1 MLEAWVMVLGGS
13 SVALQLSSQRSNVD
27 FKPIVDHYS
36 AVEYATK
43 YATKKEKGSKPF
55 DRWCARLNSGGR
67 AEAESVAQSVAAEE
81 SSVLQYI
88 ATCVNAVALV
98 LVGVLLERARSRRA
112 DTPRRPL
119 EQPCSEPA
127 PTRCSRSEPCAPP
140 APAPP
145 APPARTVSVPASTPA
160 DAPLCDVITDDR
172 AKRCSASYCLRRD
185 KHGKDRFGFPR
196 QHHPHADHL
205 AARRLL
211 A

>member
-1 MLEAWVMVLGGS
+1 MAAPVAPFPMAWFFGASPERPNLFGREPYLATNLVGLTGFSPPMLEAWVMVLGGS

-88 ATCVNAVALV
+88 ATWGGRAVAI
-98 LVGVLLERARSRRA
+98 GARA
-112 DTPRRPL
+112 
-119 EQPCSEPA
+119 
-127 PTRCSRSEPCAPP
+127 
-140 APAPP
+140 
-145 APPARTVSVPASTPA
+145 V
-160 DAPLCDVITDDR
+160 
-172 AKRCSASYCLRRD
+172 KR
-185 KHGKDRFGFPR
+185 
-196 QHHPHADHL
+196 
-205 AARRLL
+205 
-211 A
+211 

>member
-1 MLEAWVMVLGGS
+1 MGLILRRVPRASKLVWARTVSRTNLTGPTGFSPPMLEAWVMVLGGS

-98 LVGVLLERARSRRA
+98 LVGVLLERARSRSAVTPVSTRA
-112 DTPRRPL
+112 
-119 EQPCSEPA
+119 
-127 PTRCSRSEPCAPP
+127 TRAAMLR
-140 APAPP
+140 
-145 APPARTVSVPASTPA
+145 VGA
-160 DAPLCDVITDDR
+160 DA
-172 AKRCSASYCLRRD
+172 
-185 KHGKDRFGFPR
+185 
-196 QHHPHADHL
+196 
-205 AARRLL
+205 LL
-211 A
+211 ALGAVRTTRPGTTRPPGAHRAHQNPVPGVADRSRAE

>member
-1 MLEAWVMVLGGS
+1 MGLGGS

-145 APPARTVSVPASTPA
+145 APPVHQNPP
-160 DAPLCDVITDDR
+160 
-172 AKRCSASYCLRRD
+172 
-185 KHGKDRFGFPR
+185 
-196 QHHPHADHL
+196 
-205 AARRLL
+205 
-211 A
+211 

>member
-119 EQPCSEPA
+119 EQPCSKPA

-145 APPARTVSVPASTPA
+145 APPGVHPPGSPPGVPASLPQRPPPPPNPAAPAVSVTPA
-160 DAPLCDVITDDR
+160 AAPSS
-172 AKRCSASYCLRRD
+172 KW
-185 KHGKDRFGFPR
+185 HFPI
-196 QHHPHADHL
+196 ATC
-205 AARRLL
+205 
-211 A
+211 